1 MVVIITIYRTLVFFR
16 GGGDILN
23 RIYTSGR
30 RLVILMRIIENEI
43 ELKLKIAI
51 IPARAPR

>member
-16 GGGDILN
+16 GGDILN

-30 RLVILMRIIENEI
+30 SLVILMRIIENEI
-43 ELKLKIAI
+43 EN
-51 IPARAPR
+51 